1 MITAPILKVHSQTG
15 WFVKLR
21 GVFCV
26 AGLSAALL
34 STLDAASQAEVRAY
48 EAALRR
54 LQTGAY
60 DLAERELV
68 EFQKDYPQSD
78 KTPEVVLLQA
88 ECRYRLGQFDSG
100 LKLLHE
106 KLAGAGIVTDQYRFW
121 IGESLFQLGRYGEA
135 AAAFARLLQEFPASG
150 RRLEASVGEAFA
162 HFRLGD
168 YQRAF
173 GLLDLPEGAFRQA
186 AKNRPAD
193 ELVVRGE
200 LLFAEAC
207 LVLKEFRKGED
218 ALRRLAERNLPPE
231 LSWRTQYLV
240 ARLQF
245 EDQRADAA
253 LQTLTNLIAE
263 LTPVTN
269 ALSLAL
275 QADAA
280 AFRGEIFEKKGD
292 LEAAIQAYE
301 RNLAA
306 TVPADR
312 RQHAVQRIVAVAL
325 AQNKIGEA
333 SKRLESF
340 VFQNPKDNSL
350 DLLRLTLGELRLKE
364 YFGLPENA
372 RKANTNLLAQARPQF
387 GQVIANT
394 NTALGGKASLNLG
407 WCFWEEG
414 QNTAS
419 TNRIAEGLAAFRTAA
434 EILPH
439 SEDQAVAL
447 FKRADCQFV
456 LADYAGAVTNYWQV
470 VTNYA
475 DLSGVKESLAD
486 FALFQVVRASID
498 LGDLAGANRA
508 VEKILADYPEEF
520 FGGRG
525 VLLYGQ
531 ALNRQD
537 ATAQELTLN
546 ARRLFDDFCKRF
558 PASPL
563 VPEIELAIARTYEHE
578 GDWNE
583 AIHHYDRWVTNH
595 AGHASLPRAQFDRAW
610 SHYRAGDEPQAFNL
624 FTNYVAQFET
634 SSMAP
639 LAQHW
644 IGEYYLRQEK
654 YDLAELDFQKI
665 FKNTN
670 WPPTELTFQAR
681 MMAGRAAYFR
691 QGYPAAI
698 GYFTNLINDL
708 INDPGPVAPATLLPE
723 AYYALADTFIG
734 YAEAVVGA
742 TNALDNY
749 RLAIAT
755 LEKITAKYPTNRL
768 ALLAWGRRGDCY
780 LQGATAEPKLYEDA
794 VAAYSNVIRSDLSD
808 IAARSQAEVGIG
820 HVETGLASGLEK
832 QAGQASPSDRE
843 RLLAERTRLL
853 TEALGHYLNVAEGKN
868 LRASEQ
874 ANPFWVK
881 EATLYAARLAKD
893 QQRWDVAA
901 NLYRGLIDT
910 VPALRR
916 TWEARLEELE
926 QARSAQASAT
936 K

>member
-1 MITAPILKVHSQTG
+1 MKTHLQTG
-15 WFVKLR
+15 WLAR
-21 GVFCV
+21 LGWLLCG
-26 AGLSAALL
+26 AALSATLV
-34 STLDAASQAEVRAY
+34 STLYAASPAEARAY

-68 EFQKDYPQSD
+68 EFQKDYPQSE
-78 KTPEVVLLQA
+78 KTPEIILLQA
-88 ECRYRLGQFDSG
+88 ECRYRQGQFDSG
-100 LKLLHE
+100 LKLLQE
-106 KLAGAGIVTDQYRFW
+106 KIAGAGILTDQYRYW
-121 IGESLFQLGRYGEA
+121 IGESLFKLEKYNEA
-135 AAAFARLLQEFPASG
+135 ATEFARLLQEFPASG
-150 RRLEASVGEAFA
+150 RRLEASVGEAFT

-168 YQRAF
+168 HQRAF
-173 GLLDLPEGAFRQA
+173 GLLDRPEGAFRQA

-193 ELVVRGE
+193 ELAVQGE
-200 LLFAEAC
+200 LLFTEVC
-207 LVLKEFRKGED
+207 LVLKEFKKGEE
-218 ALRRLAERNLPPE
+218 ALRRLAERNLPAE
-231 LSWRTQYLV
+231 LSWRRQYLV

-263 LTPVTN
+263 LSPVTN

-292 LEAAIQAYE
+292 PEAAIQTYE
-301 RNLAA
+301 RNLAT

-312 RQHAVQRIVAVAL
+312 RQHAVQRIVALAL

-333 SKRLESF
+333 SRRLESF
-340 VFQNPKDNSL
+340 VFQNPKDGML

-364 YFGLPENA
+364 YFNLPENA
-372 RKANTNLLAQARPQF
+372 RKTNTNLLAQARPQF
-387 GQVIANT
+387 EQVIANT
-394 NTALGGKASLNLG
+394 NILLAGKASLNRG

-419 TNRIAEGLAAFRTAA
+419 TNRIAEGLAAFRGAA
-434 EILPH
+434 EILPR
-439 SEDQAVAL
+439 SEDQAVAR
-447 FKRADCQFV
+447 FKWADCQFV
-456 LADYAGAVTNYWQV
+456 LTDYAGAVTNYWQV

-486 FALFQVVRASID
+486 FALFQVIRASID
-498 LGDLAGANRA
+498 LGDLAGASRA
-508 VEKILADYPEEF
+508 VERILADYPDGF

-537 ATAQELTLN
+537 ATARELILN
-546 ARRLFDDFCKRF
+546 ARRLFDDFCRRF

-563 VPEIELAIARTYEHE
+563 VPEIELAVARTYEHE
-578 GDWNE
+578 GDWKE

-610 SHYRAGDEPQAFNL
+610 SYYREGNETQAFNL

-639 LAQHW
+639 LAQYW

-670 WPPTELTFQAR
+670 WPPTELTFRAR

-698 GYFTNLINDL
+698 GYFTNLINDPSPL
-708 INDPGPVAPATLLPE
+708 MPAALLPE
-723 AYYALADTFIG
+723 AYFAYADTFIG

-749 RLAIAT
+749 REAIVVLKA
-755 LEKITAKYPTNRL
+755 ITAKYPTNRL
-768 ALLAWGRRGDCY
+768 ALLAWGRMGDCY
-780 LQGATAEPKLYEDA
+780 LQWATVEPKAYEDA
-794 VAAYSNVIRSDLSD
+794 VAAYSNVIRSDLAD

-820 HVETGLASGLEK
+820 HVEAGLARALEK

-843 RLLAERTRLL
+843 RLLVERTRLL
-853 TEALGHYLNVAEGKN
+853 NEALGRYLNVALAKN

-874 ANPFWVK
+874 ANPSWVK

-901 NLYRGLIDT
+901 NLYRGLIDA

-916 TWEARLEELE
+916 MWEARLEELE
-926 QARSAQASAT
+926 QARSAQASTA